1 MEQVKDEQ
9 LNQENK
15 ENQELQTQQAFAAK
29 VAKARETGSKFD
41 PGSSN
46 IKLATYDRENK
57 FLLVDFK
64 GGASYIY
71 HDVPQETWEDM
82 VNSESAGRFLQ
93 AKIKGTFEY
102 TKVGG

>member
-1 MEQVKDEQ
+1 MEQVKNEELEKQHAD
-9 LNQENK
+9 
-15 ENQELQTQQAFAAK
+15 NQELQTQQAFAAR
-29 VAKARETGSKFD
+29 VAKARETGVKFD

-46 IKLATYDRENK
+46 IKLATYDRENS

-64 GGASYIY
+64 SGVSYIY